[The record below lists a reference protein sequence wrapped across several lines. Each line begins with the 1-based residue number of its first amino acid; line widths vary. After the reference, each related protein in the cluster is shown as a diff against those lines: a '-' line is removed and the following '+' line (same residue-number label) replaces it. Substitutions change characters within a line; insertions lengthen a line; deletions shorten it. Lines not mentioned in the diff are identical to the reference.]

1 MGVLDEMTKGVVERK
16 AAKSGPKLTPVGT
29 EASPLKPS
37 QVGIPE
43 VPEVFLTNEAVAD
56 IAKDLREQAAIL
68 VRVAEGL
75 ENLTATVRVESSD
88 PLAEQKAKERAA
100 DEKHAI
106 PLTPQA
112 QKLTENIAAIKAKA
126 EAPKPA
132 APVADGW
139 SCPTHGVTDIKE
151 LTSRAGRAYRACGQC
166 DQFEKPSKSRETQ

>member
-56 IAKDLREQAAIL
+56 IAKDLREQAATL

-75 ENLTATVRVESSD
+75 EGLTATAKVEKSD
-88 PLAEQKAKERAA
+88 PLAEQKAVEQAA
-100 DEKHAI
+100 DEKHRKLEV
-106 PLTPQA
+106 PG
-112 QKLTENIAAIKAKA
+112 LTERIEAIKAEA

-132 APVADGW
+132 EPVADGW

-151 LTSRAGRAYRACGQC
+151 LTSRAGRAYRACGKC
-166 DQFEKPSKSRETQ
+166 DQFEKPSKSRETS